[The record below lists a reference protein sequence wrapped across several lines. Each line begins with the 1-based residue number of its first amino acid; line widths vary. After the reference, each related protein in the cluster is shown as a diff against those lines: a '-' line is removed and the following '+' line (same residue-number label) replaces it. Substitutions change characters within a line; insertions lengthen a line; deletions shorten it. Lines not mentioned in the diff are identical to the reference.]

1 LLQPQTSTE
10 AYWTENF
17 SVTQSDLEFLYN
29 LFLEEETPIRTPEL
43 IQRLIEFRISSESK
57 AWKKLWEKGEF
68 YQPSKAYKVGQELIF
83 PAYSFAKGKVV
94 GERAGV
100 NPEHGAF
107 TVLEVAFEDGM
118 NREVA
123 SQLITAHQ
131 LNEEIAISQ
140 NGDDPDP
147 EAIYNRYKR
156 KLTPIVVDALRE
168 DQDTLFIAKRWFLKS
183 LLLDVNIAHLNLAEA
198 VLDIAD
204 GGPVDTHQ
212 IAAEVGFGED
222 VNSILQRVS
231 LDYGLSLDE
240 RFDEVGPAG
249 MVMWYLKRMEPT
261 EINEPPVIL
270 RYNEVP
276 YDTDALTDD
285 MLDLEELLDDE
296 LSIHELVDEDD
307 LDDDATITLTYPHW
321 RLGTFPLTQRAEH
334 LFPIA
339 YRTPRIRISLIDAH
353 TKEEVSGW
361 VVRDYGFV
369 FGLGDF
375 YQRHSLPIGAYIRVY
390 PDENDPTRI
399 FVDFDGYKP
408 RSEWLWV
415 AHAADNRLHFSE
427 GQQLIGASFDDLMT
441 LGVDDTDALDAL
453 GTKYRNQRRELSAIM
468 VDLIRELAQFSPQ
481 GHVHSK
487 TLYSAVNM
495 LRRCPPGPIFS
506 TLRKQPEFIHA
517 GGPYWRLA

>member
-1 LLQPQTSTE
+1 
-10 AYWTENF
+10 
-17 SVTQSDLEFLYN
+17 
-29 LFLEEETPIRTPEL
+29 
-43 IQRLIEFRISSESK
+43 
-57 AWKKLWEKGEF
+57 
-68 YQPSKAYKVGQELIF
+68 
-83 PAYSFAKGKVV
+83 
-94 GERAGV
+94 
-100 NPEHGAF
+100 
-107 TVLEVAFEDGM
+107 
-118 NREVA
+118 
-123 SQLITAHQ
+123 
-131 LNEEIAISQ
+131 
-140 NGDDPDP
+140 
-147 EAIYNRYKR
+147 
-156 KLTPIVVDALRE
+156 
-168 DQDTLFIAKRWFLKS
+168 
-183 LLLDVNIAHLNLAEA
+183 
-198 VLDIAD
+198 
-204 GGPVDTHQ
+204 VDTNQ

-249 MVMWYLKRMEPT
+249 MVMWYLKRMEPQ

-270 RYNEVP
+270 RYHEVS
-276 YDTDALTDD
+276 YDSDALTED
-285 MLDLEELLDDE
+285 MLDLEEEIDDE

-307 LDDDATITLTYPHW
+307 LGDEATITLAYPHW

-353 TKEEVSGW
+353 TKEEVTGW

-390 PDENDPTRI
+390 PDESDPTRI
-399 FVDFDGYKP
+399 YVDFDGYKP
-408 RSEWLWV
+408 RSEWVWV
-415 AHAADNRLHFSE
+415 AHASEDRLHFAE

-441 LGVDDTDALDAL
+441 LGVDDPNTLDAL
-453 GTKYRNQRRELSAIM
+453 GGKYRNQRRDLSVIM

-481 GHVHSK
+481 GHVHMK

-495 LRRCPPGPIFS
+495 LRRCPPGPIFA

-517 GGPYWRLA
+517 GGPYWRLV